1 MDFGF
6 SLSAVSAHFCCVFLT
21 MPMSSRRWS
30 STFNEIRCTSHS
42 TKVRRIL
49 AVFMRFKSV
58 RNKFTV
64 FGNRIEKS
72 WQCCVNNVRK
82 EFSVA
87 VVTHHST
94 NVPIPMNW
102 RTSSICAAARE
113 QSTNSFYLL
122 FARVKCSDSHFE
134 CARVGTFF
142 FCFSPSVFSLV
153 ESASLITREKRTA
166 KIVM

>member
-6 SLSAVSAHFCCVFLT
+6 SLGSLSTISAVCFWPC
-21 MPMSSRRWS
+21 RWARVG
-30 STFNEIRCTSHS
+30 E
-42 TKVRRIL
+42 VRRS
-49 AVFMRFKSV
+49 M
-58 RNKFTV
+58 KFAAPRTLPRWDAYWLYSWDS
-64 FGNRIEKS
+64 NRHEINSLCSEIESKNHHNV
-72 WQCCVNNVRK
+72 VNNVRK

-94 NVPIPMNW
+94 NVPIPLNW

-113 QSTNSFYLL
+113 QSKKFFSL
-122 FARVKCSDSHFE
+122 FAKVKCSDSHFK

-142 FCFSPSVFSLV
+142 FCFSPSEFSLV